1 MTELV
6 FWELQ
11 HKITKPRIHEE
22 LSLQMYKRV
31 QNEWMIG
38 SLGVNGP
45 DHSEMDSE
53 LV

>member
-1 MTELV
+1 MTELA

-11 HKITKPRIHEE
+11 HKITKPRIQE

-38 SLGVNGP
+38 SLGVNGT
-45 DHSEMDSE
+45 DNSEMDSE